1 MSTHLASSQPAGFAE
16 NQSALQTSHRRTFTK
31 VLAGLLLAGALF
43 GSGAA
48 GLVNQVV
55 WQRALKVYLG
65 GSESIC
71 SMIVV
76 LVFMGGLG
84 VGSILMGRRAARLKS
99 PLQTFAVLET
109 LLGIAN
115 LAVCGVLTVDVSQ
128 SVFAFQTAALSMGL
142 PLTLL
147 YAIGAVVVLGV
158 PCLLMGMT
166 MPLAAESCQRSLGVS
181 STRLLGLLLFVNTIG
196 SVFGAIVSGGDL
208 IAAFGTTQTLL
219 MAAGLNVAAGGMLV
233 MLWMANRSR
242 SDNFVKRLT
251 DDDRNAPYPPRRVWL
266 PNSSEVIAA
275 GLGFIALSFEMYL
288 FRLVPLRHLPLPYTF
303 AAVLAGYLAYWSLGA
318 ALSSIRR
325 HLSLSAAMRVT
336 ALSVVATVPMFV
348 WDTQFAMRDSLT
360 MIEFIVRKFPYFIPC
375 IGFGYLF
382 GLLNRLAVKSWGH
395 DVGRLAGWNT
405 IGSCG
410 GVLVTTLFG
419 FELPFFLMP
428 LVAAM
433 LLAALQEY
441 TATEFASK
449 PNTPPNRRW
458 VIPAAAAVA
467 FSLCPMFVDLKGV
480 IPGQQVYC
488 GREGVILVEPDGD
501 VNWNGLWH
509 SALSSNNSHVGSDNW
524 HLAVCPVVCHPTG
537 DIEDVCVIGV
547 STGITA
553 STFAKLDSVK
563 QVDGY
568 DISRMLQRIYADF
581 PTGTLNIATNS
592 KINLI
597 WQDARTGLNLNTK
610 KYDIIQAQPLY
621 LMQAG
626 SSILN
631 SHEFFDLVASRLKS
645 DGIFCVYSNG
655 TPEQALAVRETA
667 KQVFQHQESFFNGY
681 LLVLSHSPI
690 RTEFVDAYK
699 TQDPL
704 WDEIRGCDRTAH
716 AEAFAKLL
724 DRPRLYGGLGELVI
738 TDTQPIVEYPEYL
751 KARSQ
756 TVYGEL
762 NLPQPVTASMSV
774 SLE

>member
-1 MSTHLASSQPAGFAE
+1 MQTNSHKPAAKALAS
-16 NQSALQTSHRRTFTK
+16 
-31 VLAGLLLAGALF
+31 LLLAGALF

-99 PLQTFAVLET
+99 PIRTFAVLET
-109 LLGIAN
+109 LLGLAN
-115 LAVCGVLTVDVSQ
+115 LAVCGALTIDISQ
-128 SVFAFQTAALSMGL
+128 SVFAFQSAALSIGL

-147 YAIGAVVVLGV
+147 YAAGALVVLGV

-166 MPLAAESCQRSLGVS
+166 MPLAAETCQRNLGVN

-208 IAAFGTTQTLL
+208 IAAFGTTRTLL
-219 MAAGLNVAAGGMLV
+219 LAAGLNVAAGGLLV
-233 MLWMANRSR
+233 VLWLANRSP
-242 SDNFVKRLT
+242 SDKLVKSPNE
-251 DDDRNAPYPPRRVWL
+251 DDRNAPYPPRRVWL

-275 GLGFIALSFEMYL
+275 ALGFIALSFEMYL

-325 HLSLSAAMRVT
+325 HLSMSTVMRIT
-336 ALSVVATVPMFV
+336 ALSIVATVPMFV

-360 MIEFIVRKFPYFIPC
+360 MIEFIVCKFPYFLPC

-441 TATEFASK
+441 TATEFATKS
-449 PNTPPNRRW
+449 NEPPNRRW
-458 VIPAAAAVA
+458 LVPAAAAAA
-467 FSLCPMFVDLKGV
+467 FSLCPLFVDLKGV

-509 SALSSNNSHVGSDNW
+509 SALSYQGNHVGSDNW
-524 HLAVCPVVCHPTG
+524 HLAICPVVCHPTG
-537 DIEDVCVIGV
+537 DIKDVCVIGV

-553 STFAKLDSVK
+553 SAFAKLESVE

-581 PTGTLNIATNS
+581 PTGTLNIATNP

-597 WQDARTGLNLNTK
+597 WQDARTGLNLNPK
-610 KYDIIQAQPLY
+610 KYDIIQTQPLY
-621 LMQAG
+621 LKQAG

-631 SHEFFDLVASRLKS
+631 SQEFFQLVASRLKS
-645 DGIFCVYSNG
+645 DGVFCVYSNG

-667 KQVFQHQESFFNGY
+667 KQVFQHEESFFNGY
-681 LLVLSHSPI
+681 LLVLSNSPI
-690 RTEFVDAYK
+690 RSKPAEFVDAYE

-704 WDEIRGCDRTAH
+704 WDEIRSWDRTSTP
-716 AEAFAKLL
+716 ESFTRLL

-738 TDTQPIVEYPEYL
+738 TDTQPVVEYPEYL
-751 KARSQ
+751 KARVKE
-756 TVYGEL
+756 VYGEL